1 MAVLNRRRLI
11 AYTLIPHEETD
22 MRFASLALAFS
33 IVASLGCTSALAAE
47 RGTPE
52 EAKALVEKA
61 AAHIKEVGADKAFA
75 DFNDPKGG
83 YQDRDLFVFVY
94 GPDGKIVCVPGIP
107 GLLGRD
113 ANALKDV
120 DGKEFGRLIIS
131 TATANAG
138 GGWAE
143 YRMTNPATKKVEPKK
158 TYTIKVGDYVLG
170 VGAYSL

>member
-1 MAVLNRRRLI
+1 MNMRFLTRAIALSFVAVL
-11 AYTLIPHEETD
+11 A
-22 MRFASLALAFS
+22 A
-33 IVASLGCTSALAAE
+33 TSALADD

-52 EAKALVEKA
+52 QAKALVEKA
-61 AAHIKEVGADKAFA
+61 AVHIKEVGADKAFA

-107 GLLGRD
+107 ALLGRD

-120 DGKEFGRLIIS
+120 DGKEFGKLIIA

-143 YRMTNPATKKVEPKK
+143 YRMTNPAIKKVEPKK
-158 TYTIKVGDYVLG
+158 TYTIKAGDYVLG
-170 VGAYSL
+170 VGAYNL